1 MDIGNRFQILTEL
14 NSVTEY
20 VQVCLSLKEALET
33 FSKHVTWSCDTTDE
47 RHGQSVYVYSQKT
60 EEFVMAYDFEGIRM
74 RSKKRTHGQ

>member
-33 FSKHVTWSCDTTDE
+33 FSKHVTWSCTTTDE
-47 RHGQSVYVYSQKT
+47 RHGQSVYVYSQ
-60 EEFVMAYDFEGIRM
+60 ELGDFVIAYDSDGVRM
-74 RSKKRTHGQ
+74 RNKKRTNRQ